1 MGHRR
6 ELKLASE
13 LENLHLVERFVE
25 EISDEYY
32 LNDNYYGNILIAVTE
47 AFKNAVIHGNRN
59 TSSKSVNIVAESVPE
74 GIRITVR
81 DQGEGF
87 SHGDFTDPEKLL
99 GQEELKGKGLLLILT
114 LSDGIEFKDGGKGIE
129 MLFSISGV
137 DEGVQDRRSQ
147 LMKGYFSP
155 ADKKVKSEGSGGD
168 LAEK

>member
-32 LNDNYYGNILIAVTE
+32 LKDNYYGNILIAVTE
-47 AFKNAVIHGNRN
+47 AFKNAVIHGNR
-59 TSSKSVNIVAESVPE
+59 SIPSKIVHILAETVPE
-74 GIRITVR
+74 GIRITVH
-81 DQGEGF
+81 DQGDGF
-87 SHGDFTDPEKLL
+87 NHADFTDQEKLL
-99 GQEELKGKGLLLILT
+99 GQEELKGKGMILILT
-114 LSDGIEFKDGGKGIE
+114 LTDGIEFRDDGRGIE
-129 MLFSISGV
+129 MLFRISGV

-155 ADKKVKSEGSGGD
+155 AEKVKSQGSGGD